1 MSWSGILWSRT
12 GVRALA
18 CVAAL
23 TVPAAALAAALSL
36 TREQDLPRV
45 CKRGPLA
52 GQACADNVDC
62 GGPCVV
68 AYLPRVAFSGT
79 LTLVVDDDV
88 SKFDGTESVSDVV
101 AATVLLEVRAGERLL
116 IAQTYQNLAGATLT
130 DLIDNLRVGPEV
142 ASNVGQFRPL
152 NETQLN
158 DEAADPAELLDAFLF
173 QEGDT
178 AIADALRTA
187 FGTTGIPVITAVTK
201 PEHVNEGASGLA
213 SSVRVRIQ
221 GKFLAP

>member
-1 MSWSGILWSRT
+1 MWSRT
-12 GVRALA
+12 GLRALTS
-18 CVAAL
+18 VVVFGL
-23 TVPAAALAAALSL
+23 PAAALAAALSL
-36 TREQDLPRV
+36 TREQELPRV
-45 CKRGPLA
+45 CKKGPLA
-52 GQACADNVDC
+52 GQACDDDADC

-79 LTLVVDDDV
+79 LTIVVDDDV

-101 AATVLLEVRAGERLL
+101 AATVLLEVRASERLL

-130 DLIDNLRVGPEV
+130 ELIDNLRVGPEV

-158 DEAADPAELLDAFLF
+158 DEAADPAELLDSFLF

-178 AIADALRTA
+178 AIADALRAA
-187 FGTTGIPVITAVTK
+187 FATTGIPVITAVTR
-201 PEHVNEGASGLA
+201 PEHTNAGASGLA
-213 SSVRVRIQ
+213 SSVRVKIQ
-221 GKFLAP
+221 GKFRAP